1 MHTFIF
7 LVLMTPSSGGGI
19 WDVTPMPNTDVCI
32 KMLRVLEERGGRGYG
47 INTGECIEI
56 KTREPLSSVIE
67 TLSEVGLMA
76 EYQLSF
82 DGFVR
87 LFFAMVIIICGYGY
101 VIIGVFI
108 RDSLSCILMLFGLTG
123 LSALFSLMVFM
134 DKNMWAGSPD
144 LTLSVITGFFT
155 ATVIFYMFYVLIYS
169 FERMGAG
176 E

>member
-1 MHTFIF
+1 
-7 LVLMTPSSGGGI
+7 
-19 WDVTPMPNTDVCI
+19 
-32 KMLRVLEERGGRGYG
+32 
-47 INTGECIEI
+47 
-56 KTREPLSSVIE
+56 
-67 TLSEVGLMA
+67 MA

-123 LSALFSLMVFM
+123 LSALFSFMEFMEFMEFM

-155 ATVIFYMFYVLIYS
+155 ATVIFYMFYVLIYY